1 MEGSQSD
8 GLSRCTSSK
17 NESTFLNESQLDSLG
32 QRVEKKKL
40 PFWTRAKA
48 RCGCS
53 RSRIKATVLSLVP
66 VLSWLPRYNLRE
78 NAVGDVVSGVS
89 VGILHLPQGMAN
101 AMLAG
106 VPPVY
111 GLYTSLYPLIIY
123 FIFGTSRYLS
133 LGTFAV
139 LAIMCGSVTANV
151 EQSPDVAEAD
161 VEMAKVNVAVQ
172 LTFICGLIQLALL
185 LLVGGGV
192 VRWLSEPV
200 IRAYVTA
207 AAIHVLI
214 LQLPLILGIP
224 TQRYSGLLPSIW
236 TLRDVLCG
244 LSSTVPAAL
253 GLSLVS
259 MAVLFGGK
267 LLNDK
272 FKSKLPV
279 AVPWELILIVLSTLV
294 SVQLDLFGA
303 YHVQVVGHIPTGLS
317 PPTLPS
323 LSSLPELFLP
333 ALSAA
338 LVGFSFL
345 SAVGS
350 MFAQKYEYKVDHNQ
364 ELLALGLCNAV
375 GSMFQCFTV
384 SCSFSRSTV
393 QESIG
398 VKTQVS
404 GLVSALMI
412 LLILLKIGHLFEQL
426 PKCVLAVVI
435 VVNLQKILLQFKDV
449 GDLWR
454 SDRTDLCVWVASFL
468 STLIFKL
475 DLGLAVSVI
484 FSLLT
489 LLYRTQRSSADPVVL
504 GRISDTSLYKD
515 ARVFSEARPVPGVC
529 VLSCPGP
536 LYFAN
541 TDQIFSS
548 IREIVRSS
556 LVPQEGQSSPLS
568 SSSQSQTLFLVL
580 DFSSVQFIDSVAMS
594 ALSKVMEE
602 VESVGG
608 TVVVAACSEPVLR
621 RLKLSVTTSCLFPSV
636 DYAVQH
642 CVQSMAANEEES
654 GPCFSRS

>member
-1 MEGSQSD
+1 MEGSHSD
-8 GLSRCTSSK
+8 GLSHCKSSK
-17 NESTFLNESQLDSLG
+17 NESLYFNESQLDLLG
-32 QRVEKKKL
+32 QRVKKKKPAL
-40 PFWTRAKA
+40 WSKVKA

-53 RSRIKATVLSLVP
+53 VSRIKSTVVSLVP
-66 VLSWLPRYNLRE
+66 LLSWLPKYNLRE

-133 LGTFAV
+133 IGTFAV

-151 EQSPDVAEAD
+151 EQSPDSSGTD
-161 VEMAKVNVAVQ
+161 VEMAKVSVAIQ
-172 LTFICGLIQLALL
+172 LTFLCGLIQLALL

-192 VRWLSEPV
+192 VRWLAAPV

-207 AAIHVLI
+207 AATHVFI
-214 LQLPLILGIP
+214 LQLPLILGIQ

-244 LSSTVPAAL
+244 VSSTVPAAL

-259 MAVLFGGK
+259 MVVLIGGK
-267 LLNDK
+267 LLNNK
-272 FKSKLPV
+272 FKSRLPV
-279 AVPWELILIVLSTLV
+279 AVPWELILIILSTLV
-294 SVQLDLFGA
+294 SVQLDLFGV

-333 ALSAA
+333 ALSSA

-345 SAVGS
+345 SAVES
-350 MFAQKYEYKVDHNQ
+350 MFAQKYGYKVDHNQ
-364 ELLALGLCNAV
+364 ELLALGLCNSV
-375 GSMFQCFTV
+375 GSMFQCFTAC
-384 SCSFSRSTV
+384 CSFSRSTV
-393 QESIG
+393 QEGIG
-398 VKTQVS
+398 AKTQVS
-404 GLVSALMI
+404 ALVSALMI

-435 VVNLQKILLQFKDV
+435 VVNLQKIVLQFKDLC
-449 GDLWR
+449 DLWR
-454 SDRTDLCVWVASFL
+454 RDRTDLCVWVASYL
-468 STLIFKL
+468 STLVFNL
-475 DLGLAVSVI
+475 DLGLAVSVV
-484 FSLLT
+484 FSLLA

-515 ARVFSEARPVPGVC
+515 VSVFSQARPVPGVC

-541 TDQIFSS
+541 SDQIFSS
-548 IREIVRSS
+548 VRETVKSTMIP
-556 LVPQEGQSSPLS
+556 LEGQSSPLS
-568 SSSQSQTLFLVL
+568 SSSQSQTSSVVL
-580 DFSSVQFIDSVAMS
+580 DFSSVQFIDSVAMT

-602 VESVGG
+602 VASVGG
-608 TVVVAACSEPVLR
+608 TVVVAACSEPVLS
-621 RLKLSVTTSCLFPSV
+621 RLKRSVSDSCLFPSV

-654 GPCFSRS
+654 SPGFPQS